1 MKKIIALVLA
11 LVMILSLSTVAFA
24 DKKTSP
30 IKETVANVAAVLLQK
45 PAFYLAN
52 TLSFYADNA
61 DVTLSENNLPNAYKA
76 LEANLFAIDYAV
88 QTGALLAKANLK
100 INAALTDAVGLAS
113 LTDLAQKTYKTV
125 DGVAK
130 AVKNVVAGLKTETIG
145 DLFGNA
151 LSKVLEN
158 APVNDPE
165 LEWKLQWN
173 YELVKEYTL
182 ETAMKNH
189 PLDVKGFVQNAMYYV
204 ADIISN
210 PEYFAPMGEYP
221 AVGDV
226 GGKSAV
232 AEFIYWK
239 LLNSKN

>member
-11 LVMILSLSTVAFA
+11 LVMVLSLGTVAFA
-24 DKKTSP
+24 KKTSP

-52 TLSFYADNA
+52 TLSFYADDA
-61 DVTLSENNLPNAYKA
+61 TVTLPKYLPNAYKA
-76 LEANLFAIDYAV
+76 LEANLFAIDYTV

-100 INAALTDAVGLAS
+100 INAALTGAVGLAS

-130 AVKNVVAGLKTETIG
+130 AVKDVVGVLK
-145 DLFGNA
+145 
-151 LSKVLEN
+151 
-158 APVNDPE
+158 NDPIGNFANGLISNLDDNSDYSE
-165 LEWKLQWN
+165 LITSY
-173 YELVKEYTL
+173 YEKVKDDTLEKAMTSDLTNFTGLVK
-182 ETAMKNH
+182 
-189 PLDVKGFVQNAMYYV
+189 NAMLYLS
-204 ADIISN
+204 DILSN
-210 PEYFAPMGEYP
+210 PDYFAPMD
-221 AVGDV
+221 AAASRQV